1 MISYIKY
8 YKNGGIFMANSKMII
23 VEGAQGTGKTTVTDY
38 IRHSIKYTNLYRLS
52 GTSDSTK
59 EGKKKAQAMY
69 DALMDYIEKMQ
80 KEKQVNVDYEI
91 EQKRNSNKR
100 LMAYAKASAE
110 LKQKQRLDKMSKRK
124 DWVQE
129 EINL

>member
-1 MISYIKY
+1 
-8 YKNGGIFMANSKMII
+8 MANSKMII

-110 LKQKQRLDKMSKRK
+110 LKQK
-124 DWVQE
+124 
-129 EINL
+129 